1 MASYLVRRLLAT
13 VPTLLGVS
21 VLVFLSLHLAP
32 GDPALVMLG
41 PKATATSLE
50 ALRGEL
56 GLDQPIHVQYLRWI
70 GGVLSGDWGRSIQLK
85 AGVLPLVWERL
96 QATLILSVAAMLVA
110 VAAGIGVGVVSA
122 VRAGT
127 LLDRA
132 AITTTLVG
140 YSLPPFFLGIVL
152 QVLLGLQLGWFPVT
166 GMYRAGGGG
175 ELLDLLRHLVLP
187 ALTLAAGIG
196 ALLARMTRATMLE
209 VLRQDYVR
217 TAEAKGL
224 SRRVVVLQHAF
235 RNALIPILTI
245 VGLQT
250 GYVLGGAVLVEQVFS
265 WPGVGTLAI
274 NAILARDFPLVQGV
288 TMMVA
293 FTYVFA
299 NLLTDVAYT
308 LADPRISY
316 Q

>member
-1 MASYLVRRLLAT
+1 MASYLLRRLLVT
-13 VPTLLGVS
+13 FPTLLGVS

-50 ALRGEL
+50 ALRTEL
-56 GLDQPIHVQYLRWI
+56 GLDRPLHVQYLRWI
-70 GGVLSGDWGRSIQLK
+70 GGVVSGDWGRSIQLR
-85 AGVLPLVWERL
+85 AGVLPLVWERF
-96 QATLILSVAAMLVA
+96 QATLILAVVAMLIA
-110 VAAGIGVGVVSA
+110 VGIGIALGVVSA
-122 VRAGT
+122 VVAGS
-127 LLDRA
+127 LLDRT
-132 AITTTLVG
+132 AITTTLIG

-152 QVLLGLQLGWFPVT
+152 QVVLGLRMGWFPVT
-166 GMYRAGGGG
+166 GMYPAGGGDFG
-175 ELLDLLRHLVLP
+175 DLLMHLVLP
-187 ALTLAAGIG
+187 AVTLAAGIG

-217 TAEAKGL
+217 TAQAKGL
-224 SRRVVVLQHAF
+224 TRRVVVLQHAF

-265 WPGVGTLAI
+265 WPGIGTLAI

-288 TMMVA
+288 TLMA
-293 FTYVFA
+293 AGIYVFT

-308 LADPRISY
+308 LVDPRISY